1 MSQLFFEK
9 LLLPEGWASDVMVGI
24 ADGLVASVAAGAA
37 PRGGE
42 SHKIGLPGIAN
53 LHSHT
58 FQRTMAGLAEYRGAG
73 EDNFWSWREQMYRFA
88 LKMSPE
94 DVQAAAAQAFV
105 EMLESGFTG
114 VAEFHYLH
122 HDPNGQ
128 PYANIAEMAERVA
141 AAAVEVGI
149 SLVLLPVF
157 YAHSNFGGQKPVAG
171 QRRFINSLEA
181 FELLYEKCQALGPA
195 GVAPHSLRAV
205 TPHELTALIALAKG
219 RPFHMHISEQT
230 REVADCEAW
239 SGMRPV
245 AWLLSHQPVAKNWC
259 LIHATHV
266 TAAERRGIAR
276 AGAVAGLCPIT
287 EANLGDGIFP
297 TKAFSGAFG
306 IGTDSNVLIDAAAE
320 LRQLE
325 YAQRLLQ
332 RQRNVLTAGT
342 PATGT
347 NLWQSAVA
355 GGAQALGVP
364 GGIVVGAPA
373 DFVTL
378 DVAKL
383 GPVAAQGP
391 ETALN
396 AAMFAA
402 RMPMVDGVWV
412 GGRKLVEG
420 GRHKRAGT
428 VRTAF
433 DAMLGRRL

>member
-1 MSQLFFEK
+1 MSELFFEK
-9 LLLPEGWASDVMVGI
+9 LLLPEGWASDVLVGV
-24 ADGLVASVAAGAA
+24 ADGVVARVEAKAA
-37 PRGGE
+37 PGGAE
-42 SHKIGLPGIAN
+42 RHGIGLPGLNN

-58 FQRTMAGLAEYRGAG
+58 FQRAMAGLAEYKGSG

-94 DVQAAAAQAFV
+94 DVQAAAEQAFV

-122 HDPNGQ
+122 HDPAGK
-128 PYANIAEMAERVA
+128 PYDNIAEMAERVA
-141 AAAVEVGI
+141 AAAAEVGI
-149 SLVLLPVF
+149 FLLLLPVF
-157 YAHSNFGGQKPVAG
+157 YAHSNFGGQAPVAG
-171 QRRFINSLEA
+171 QRRFINSLDA
-181 FELLYEKCQALGPA
+181 FGLLYEKCAALAPA

-205 TPHELTALIALAKG
+205 TPDELTALILLAKD

-245 AWLLSHQPVAKNWC
+245 AWLLSHEPVAKNWC

-266 TAAERRGIAR
+266 TPAERRGIVA

-297 TKAFSGAFG
+297 TKAFTGAFG
-306 IGTDSNVLIDAAAE
+306 VGTDSNVLIDAAAE

-325 YAQRLLQ
+325 YAQRLVQ
-332 RQRNVLTAGT
+332 RQRNVLTAAA

-347 NLWQSAVA
+347 SLWQSAVA
-355 GGAQALGVP
+355 GGAQALGVT
-364 GGIVVGAPA
+364 GGIAVGAPA

-378 DVAKL
+378 DVARL

-396 AAMFAA
+396 AAVFASRA
-402 RMPMVDGVWV
+402 PMVDGVWV
-412 GGRKLVEG
+412 GGRQVVAG
-420 GRHKRAGT
+420 GRHRHAARVRA
-428 VRTAF
+428 AF
-433 DAMLGRRL
+433 DAMLARRL